1 MRVKHACRHTI
12 HWQTDQRHMKC
23 KAAQDKDNV
32 SSFPLL
38 MSHEHFLASS
48 RRLYTLQIH
57 VHYIWKLTQSI
68 YGCIFGTS
76 FWAWNGKFAPL
87 TIMIQTW
94 IQWSSPSTQ
103 QWLKQPVRS
112 LANTVRRKTLGHC
125 RNSWSVRQK
134 ERTEKE
140 TIWTWR
146 IWAIRGSEQ
155 QQQEV
160 HGKRKLDRRTV

>member
-112 LANTVRRKTLGHC
+112 LANTARR
-125 RNSWSVRQK
+125 RNHGPLQILLICPTKGKNWERKGSNLKDLRNTGKWTTTSRGAWKRQMK
-134 ERTEKE
+134 
-140 TIWTWR
+140 IW
-146 IWAIRGSEQ
+146 
-155 QQQEV
+155 
-160 HGKRKLDRRTV
+160 

>member
-87 TIMIQTW
+87 TIMNNEDTDLDSMITTFNTAVTETA
-94 IQWSSPSTQ
+94 SA
-103 QWLKQPVRS
+103 RS
-112 LANTVRRKTLGHC
+112 LANIVRRKKT
-125 RNSWSVRQK
+125 WVIQTTSVWCHDK
-134 ERTEKE
+134 
-140 TIWTWR
+140 IL
-146 IWAIRGSEQ
+146 
-155 QQQEV
+155 
-160 HGKRKLDRRTV
+160 KLTSN

>member
-87 TIMIQTW
+87 TVMNNEDTDLDSMIITF
-94 IQWSSPSTQ
+94 
-103 QWLKQPVRS
+103 
-112 LANTVRRKTLGHC
+112 NTAVTETASEILGKHRQKGRKKNLGHC
-125 RNSWSVRQK
+125 RNPWSVRQN

-140 TIWTWR
+140 TIWT
-146 IWAIRGSEQ
+146 
-155 QQQEV
+155 
-160 HGKRKLDRRTV
+160 

>member
-87 TIMIQTW
+87 TIMNNEDTDLDSMIITF
-94 IQWSSPSTQ
+94 
-103 QWLKQPVRS
+103 
-112 LANTVRRKTLGHC
+112 NTAVTETASEILGKHRQKKKNQDHCGKT
-125 RNSWSVRQK
+125 WSVRQK
-134 ERTEKE
+134 RRAEKE
-140 TIWTWR
+140 KIWARR
-146 IWAIRGSEQ
+146 IWEIQGSEQ
-155 QQQEV
+155 QHQEA
-160 HGKRKLDRRTV
+160 HGKG